1 MHCEGGYPFCMST
14 LIHKSHNVSVLLYH
28 FICPTKYRRAVVT
41 DEVDKILREAC
52 EGIMERYEIEFIE
65 IGADNDHVHFLVQSV
80 PTMSPTQIIMKI
92 KSITAIRIFKKLP
105 LLKKEL
111 WGGAF
116 WSSGFFVSTVGR
128 YADENVIRN
137 YVSNQ
142 GREPEFKSLFVGQLN
157 MFS

>member
-1 MHCEGGYPFCMST
+1 MST

-28 FICPTKYRRAVVT
+28 FICPTKYRRAVIT
-41 DEVDKILREAC
+41 DEVDKILREVC
-52 EGIMERYEIEFIE
+52 EGITDRYEIEFIE

-92 KSITAIRIFKKLP
+92 KNITAIRIFKRLP
-105 LLKKEL
+105 GLKNEL
-111 WGGAF
+111 WGSAF

-137 YVSNQ
+137 YVSSQ
-142 GREPEFKSLFVGQLN
+142 GREPEFKSLFVRQLDI
-157 MFS
+157 FA